1 MYTTELKGKELKKEK
16 EYKKIKKINN
26 SIEIY

>member
-1 MYTTELKGKELKKEK
+1 MYILKLKGKELKKEK